1 MAQARVTDFF
11 STCKRVDQALVNKDR
26 SVKSVETHIITTRS
40 RAAAAKQ
47 IPAKP
52 EIASTVVEL
61 VKLVEKEAPV
71 EVEKKKVTKDEL
83 KKRIKNFNQ
92 KLQKYKEDQAKKTE
106 IQEKKREEEQQKHV
120 ESIGKIQEEINKI
133 SGKTASTTEEA
144 STPAYIKYAHLAS
157 IENEQK
163 LVLPSKYQTLL
174 VLFKGSDTSV
184 KVMFNRGEAITF
196 PRLKNAVQNST
207 KK

>member
-47 IPAKP
+47 TPAK
-52 EIASTVVEL
+52 IASTGVEL
-61 VKLVEKEAPV
+61 VKMVEKEAPV

-120 ESIGKIQEEINKI
+120 ESLGKIQEKINKI

-144 STPAYIKYAHLAS
+144 STPAYIKYASLAS

-163 LVLPSKYQTLL
+163 LVLPSKYLSLL